1 MTDIEIAAKYQDFF
15 NFMYQE
21 HGLIL
26 TISEIQEIVFEADKL
41 KEKLK

>member
-1 MTDIEIAAKYQDFF
+1 MGKSVYQDFY

-26 TISEIQEIVFEADKL
+26 LDSEIQEIIIEV
-41 KEKLK
+41 EKLKNKLKS